1 METPF
6 RVPVRRAAIGAPQE
20 IMEEDMLFLRKAM
33 EIDLPLV
40 FQQRNPKQAQTSSR
54 QRYEGY
60 KKARTLREA
69 KTLKASWADLVW
81 DYGRGWIDF
90 SSAASSNAVLNELIM
105 DDYLRTVNDSAAA
118 YVNQDGHPSTAD
130 KFSSLCFEESVQQD
144 YAMIGM
150 EVIEALSHRA
160 RRILTSALGGQT
172 LTEFAHCCAS
182 RIIIPT
188 PLTVAEAMAS
198 EHKMEW
204 EKAMQEEIDT
214 LNRFHC
220 FDVVPKAEALRH
232 GRLVKSK
239 WVFKLK
245 MESDGSLQRFKARL
259 VAKGFTQQYG
269 VDYDETYSPVFG
281 YSSLRSILAKAANE
295 DLSSQA
301 GI

>member
-40 FQQRNPKQAQTSSR
+40 FQQRNPKQTQTSSR

-160 RRILTSALGGQT
+160 RRILTFGSRRTNTHGVCPLLRVEDHHPHATDGRRGHGVGAQDGLGKGHARRDRHVEQ
-172 LTEFAHCCAS
+172 
-182 RIIIPT
+182 IP
-188 PLTVAEAMAS
+188 LFRRGAQS
-198 EHKMEW
+198 
-204 EKAMQEEIDT
+204 
-214 LNRFHC
+214 
-220 FDVVPKAEALRH
+220 
-232 GRLVKSK
+232 
-239 WVFKLK
+239 
-245 MESDGSLQRFKARL
+245 
-259 VAKGFTQQYG
+259 
-269 VDYDETYSPVFG
+269 
-281 YSSLRSILAKAANE
+281 
-295 DLSSQA
+295 
-301 GI
+301 